1 MTTVLQLINGAINTM
16 LSNVERR
23 KQAVENR
30 PETEHVEY
38 DYDDGEI
45 VLTALCEKVDEDFE
59 SFVETVGL
67 DIRSGPKYVGVG
79 VEVILA

>member
-1 MTTVLQLINGAINTM
+1 MSTAHQHTNGDTNTM

-23 KQAVENR
+23 RDAVENR
-30 PETEHVEY
+30 PETEHVDF

-45 VLTALCEKVDEDFE
+45 VLVALCEKIDDDFE
-59 SFVETVGL
+59 AFVDSVGL

-79 VEVILA
+79 LEVILA

>member
-1 MTTVLQLINGAINTM
+1 M

-23 KQAVENR
+23 SEKVEQY
-30 PETEHVEY
+30 PEVERADL

-45 VLTALCEKVDEDFE
+45 VLMALCESVDEDFE
-59 SFVETVGL
+59 DFVESIGL
-67 DIRSGPKYVGVG
+67 DIRSGPKYVGLG